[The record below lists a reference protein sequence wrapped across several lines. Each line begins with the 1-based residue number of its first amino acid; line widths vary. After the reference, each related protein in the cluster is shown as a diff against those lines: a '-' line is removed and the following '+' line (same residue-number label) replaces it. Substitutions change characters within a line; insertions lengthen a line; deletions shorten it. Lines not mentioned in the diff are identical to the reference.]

1 MTLNPKYIVR
11 ITPCLNLIIAS
22 PNLLCMT
29 KQIGRFPKPTVTVL
43 VVVDKQTQHH
53 RRAPTFLLRHI
64 SVSTRCVTSN
74 VSNTL
79 LAVVTKSASLLPC
92 EFFFALGSCF
102 LSRGGFAPNIGQ
114 TQEWC
119 HLKEEGL
126 KFMPFFFN
134 QTESTK
140 SGFSIEN
147 TPFLVRID
155 PKKSTDFD

>member
-119 HLKEEGL
+119 HLKEEG
-126 KFMPFFFN
+126 FN
-134 QTESTK
+134 FNAISA
-140 SGFSIEN
+140 S
-147 TPFLVRID
+147 L
-155 PKKSTDFD
+155 